1 MNNNTTTIGTENG
14 LSLTENTRFFPALV
28 NVLQRGIKGDF
39 ADLGAWKGT
48 FALLMAEFCVKNQIN
63 DRRIYLFDT
72 FEGHPLSCKTEVDDS
87 WGFTKK
93 LHEFSTPDIQD
104 IEDKFSKMGFSNYE
118 IVKGNIEETL
128 KNYENLNI
136 CFSTVDLNFYKSTKV
151 ALAFLEKTL
160 VKGGLL
166 FEDDYGN
173 IEGVTL
179 AYDESCFSSADP
191 NGIFFVRSGGEG
203 LNIEATLD
211 EK

>member
-1 MNNNTTTIGTENG
+1 MNNNTTTTTIGTENG

-48 FALLMAEFCVKNQIN
+48 FALLMAEFCVKNQIT

-72 FEGHPLSCKTEVDDS
+72 FEGHPLSCKTDIDDS

-93 LHEFSTPDIQD
+93 LHEFYYPDIQD
-104 IEDKFSKMGFSNYE
+104 IEDKFSKMGFTNYE

-128 KNYENLNI
+128 KNYENLDI
-136 CFSTVDLNFYKSTKV
+136 CFSTVDLNFYKSTKL

-160 VKGGLL
+160 VEGGLL
-166 FEDDYGN
+166 FEDDYDH

-179 AYDESCFSSADP
+179 AYDESCFNPADMISSPDDP
-191 NGIFFVRSGGEG
+191 RRCFFYK
-203 LNIEATLD
+203 I
-211 EK
+211 